1 MLRNG
6 VNWLSNVIKQC
17 YSLERDSS
25 PAGQLIRSNLL
36 NSLQE
41 PHYWTKP
48 FGTNLQHQSLFIL
61 RSVTVLFSHLCPHI
75 FRQKKKLC
83 IHSCYASYTSGPS
96 HHRGFYHPHKTI
108 DKGLRLCS
116 SSSAVFVST
125 CVSSE

>member
-75 FRQKKKLC
+75 FRQKKNYVF
-83 IHSCYASYTSGPS
+83 IHVMHPTLPA
-96 HHRGFYHPHKTI
+96 HLIIVGFITPTKQ
-108 DKGLRLCS
+108 
-116 SSSAVFVST
+116 
-125 CVSSE
+125 